1 MITSL
6 SDKTAA
12 TGLIL
17 RISGC
22 LLALT
27 LLLVFALAV
36 LAGWWYAFT
45 DASIGVV
52 GVLAVVGLVLAAG
65 GLMTVRALAR
75 LSGLGYCGFWNHGE
89 AVRLLYGQSLVLIAA
104 SLVAALA
111 IWMA

>member
-1 MITSL
+1 MVTSI

-17 RISGC
+17 RINGY
-22 LLALT
+22 LLALI

-36 LAGWWYAFT
+36 LAGWLYTFA

-52 GVLAVVGLVLAAG
+52 GVLAAVGLVLAAG

-75 LSGLGYCGFWNHGE
+75 LSGLGYCGFWNHCD

>member
-1 MITSL
+1 MVISI

-17 RISGC
+17 KINGY

-36 LAGWWYAFT
+36 LAGWLYAFA

-52 GVLAVVGLVLAAG
+52 GVLAVAGLALAAN
-65 GLMTVRALAR
+65 GLITVRALAR
-75 LSGLGYCGFWNHGE
+75 LSGFGYCGFWNHCE
-89 AVRLLYGQSLVLIAA
+89 AVRLLYCQSLVLIAA

-111 IWMA
+111 TWMA